1 MPIPIGKF
9 QEDGDIEML
18 DLTRDSLL
26 PKNERE
32 NPISSIDG
40 FTGLTFG
47 VQANEG
53 EEVSGAQERTLVNTR
68 EALHPISIKAT
79 KAVQTRAMVDIG
91 IQVDIEE
98 RESVTS
104 PLAIQRPVLSSLKAS
119 LLPVQHLTI
128 PATPT
133 PPPKPWADRSSL
145 LFAQPSTVPHMRHE
159 SPPTIFPAR
168 SIEQHAPEHIN
179 RTIVHVGHSSMSWNR
194 C

>member
-1 MPIPIGKF
+1 
-9 QEDGDIEML
+9 ML
-18 DLTRDSLL
+18 DLTRDSLS

-40 FTGLTFG
+40 STSLTSG

-53 EEVSGAQERTLVNTR
+53 REVSEAREHTLVNTIR
-68 EALHPISIKAT
+68 ALHPISIKAT
-79 KAVQTRAMVDIG
+79 KAIQTRAMVDIG

-98 RESVTS
+98 RESATS
-104 PLAIQRPVLSSLKAS
+104 PLAIQRPGLSSLKAS
-119 LLPVQHLTI
+119 LLPVHHLTI
-128 PATPT
+128 FATPT

-145 LFAQPSTVPHMRHE
+145 LFAQPPTVPHMRHE

-179 RTIVHVGHSSMSWNR
+179 RTIVHVGHSSISWNR